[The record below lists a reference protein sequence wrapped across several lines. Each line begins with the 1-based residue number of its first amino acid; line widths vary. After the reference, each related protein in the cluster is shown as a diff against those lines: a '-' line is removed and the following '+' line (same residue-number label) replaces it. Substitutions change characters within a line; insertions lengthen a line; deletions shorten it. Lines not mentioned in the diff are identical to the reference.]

1 MNEFSKFIE
10 DKTMRAKKKF
20 EIEKNGNEEIETE
33 IATHTRWQWKRIL
46 LWRKKREKMNLKKNE
61 DQFSI
66 SRIFFFAENEIQIFF
81 HHFSR

>member
-33 IATHTRWQWKRIL
+33 IATHTHTHTLIVKENIIVA
-46 LWRKKREKMNLKKNE
+46 KEKGKNE
-61 DQFSI
+61 F
-66 SRIFFFAENEIQIFF
+66 EKK
-81 HHFSR
+81 